1 MHIKTPAVAGLFYPA
16 SASALRDAL
25 HRYLHKPDPAVAS
38 RPRALI
44 APHAGYQYSGP
55 IAGSAYSTLGKWV
68 DQIQRVVVLAP
79 SHRVPFS
86 GIATSSAGLFQTP
99 LGEVPVD
106 RTAVAQLTGLPG
118 VLQLDEAFAQEH
130 ALEVQLPF
138 LQAVLDDF
146 KLVPLIVG
154 EADRGDVSRVLEAL
168 WDEDTLIVV
177 SSDLSHY
184 HRYDDAK
191 RMDADATR
199 AIETLSPADL
209 QHDHACGR
217 LGVGGLL
224 MLAKQ
229 RGWKAVTLDLRNS
242 GDTAG
247 PRDQVVGY
255 GAYAFI

>member
-1 MHIKTPAVAGLFYPA
+1 
-16 SASALRDAL
+16 
-25 HRYLHKPDPAVAS
+25 
-38 RPRALI
+38 
-44 APHAGYQYSGP
+44 
-55 IAGSAYSTLGKWV
+55 
-68 DQIQRVVVLAP
+68 
-79 SHRVPFS
+79 
-86 GIATSSAGLFQTP
+86 
-99 LGEVPVD
+99 
-106 RTAVAQLTGLPG
+106 
-118 VLQLDEAFAQEH
+118 
-130 ALEVQLPF
+130 LPF
-138 LQAVLDDF
+138 LQRLLQGF
-146 KLVPLIVG
+146 KLAPLLIGQSDYQQVLQ
-154 EADRGDVSRVLEAL
+154 VLEMVV
-168 WDEDTLIVV
+168 DDPETLIVV